1 VPLFS
6 PAFSGMPAAS
16 KLPLLPSNAAL
27 CFCVLQDFQLRAQTA
42 SRNLAEGGADVF
54 LLHGPGRPCSG
65 HHEPGEIASPSGR
78 ARACVLVWAPTYPPS
93 VQTCSQHPGTGCQRL
108 EAPSSSNVEQLR
120 GRSCRSPPI
129 PQTAAAAHLVQIM
142 SRGLLKAGTVQTPP
156 QLSKTVQAVQ
166 AAMQLQPS
174 NSELDRE

>member
-1 VPLFS
+1 MPLFS

-42 SRNLAEGGADVF
+42 SRNLAEGGADVL

-65 HHEPGEIASPSGR
+65 HHEPGEIAS
-78 ARACVLVWAPTYPPS
+78 PTYPPS

-156 QLSKTVQAVQ
+156 QLSNTVQAVQ

>member
-1 VPLFS
+1 MCPCSAPHSPECQQPANCRCCLPTLPCASACSRIFS
-6 PAFSGMPAAS
+6 FGR
-16 KLPLLPSNAAL
+16 K
-27 CFCVLQDFQLRAQTA
+27 QL
-42 SRNLAEGGADVF
+42 LAEGGADVL

-156 QLSKTVQAVQ
+156 QLSKSVQAVQ